1 MMKTLIVY
9 YSKTGTTKKL
19 AEKIEKIKNADILEL
34 TVAPRTF
41 PDDMYATNDIAIKQ
55 REENN
60 FPALTSNVPNLDQ
73 YETVVVAGPNWGSE
87 LATPLVTFLNE
98 IQNYNG
104 KVISVDTSVGQN
116 DDKYNAN
123 FRKGAGKLNVIATI
137 NGDVDEV
144 VSTLN

>member
-19 AEKIEKIKNADILEL
+19 AEKIAKIKNADILEL

-41 PDDMYATNDIAIKQ
+41 PDDMYVTNDIAIKQ

-60 FPALTSNVPNLDQ
+60 FPALISNVPSLDQ
-73 YETVVVAGPNWGSE
+73 YETVVFAGPNWGSE
-87 LATPLVTFLNE
+87 LATPLATFLNE

-116 DDKYNAN
+116 DDK
-123 FRKGAGKLNVIATI
+123 
-137 NGDVDEV
+137 
-144 VSTLN
+144 